1 MKSLQNNKAPGPG
14 GFPIEYFKSFSDK
27 LLSPLTNMIRE
38 ALDNQTLPGT
48 LELATIILLPKPDK
62 NQQKCGSY
70 RPLSLL
76 NADYKTIPKLLANR
90 LEDVMPKIIHP
101 DQTGFIRSRQG
112 SDNVRRLFHIVDY
125 ARKKKEP
132 MLILSMDAAKA
143 FDRIEPSLL
152 FQTLERMNFGVRF
165 IQYIKTLF
173 KAPKAEI
180 LTDGV
185 LLGAFSLSRG
195 VRQGCCISSSLFS
208 LAIEPLALAIRANT
222 AISGVKFGTSEHKIS
237 LYADNILIYMTDP
250 ADSVPP
256 LYQCL
261 QEYSAVTK

>member
-1 MKSLQNNKAPGPG
+1 
-14 GFPIEYFKSFSDK
+14 
-27 LLSPLTNMIRE
+27 MIRE

-48 LELATIILLPKPDK
+48 LELATIILLLPKPDK
-62 NQQKCGSY
+62 NRQKCGSY
-70 RPLSLL
+70 RPLL
-76 NADYKTIPKLLANR
+76 NADYKTISKLLANR
-90 LEDVMPKIIHP
+90 LEDVVPKIIHP
-101 DQTGFIRSRQG
+101 DQTGFIRSRQ
-112 SDNVRRLFHIVDY
+112 VVHIVDY
-125 ARKKKEP
+125 APKKKEP
-132 MLILSMDAAKA
+132 MLILSMDAEKA

-222 AISGVKFGTSEHKIS
+222 AISGVKFGTSQT
-237 LYADNILIYMTDP
+237 MF
-250 ADSVPP
+250 
-256 LYQCL
+256 
-261 QEYSAVTK
+261 